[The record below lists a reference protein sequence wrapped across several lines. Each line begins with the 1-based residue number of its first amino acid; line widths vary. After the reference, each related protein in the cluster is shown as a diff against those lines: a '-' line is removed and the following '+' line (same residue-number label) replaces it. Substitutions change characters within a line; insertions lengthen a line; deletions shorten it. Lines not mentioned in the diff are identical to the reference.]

1 MLSPALSAQQASEEQ
16 LAFFEKRIRP
26 VLVEHCYQCHSRNAA
41 AKEKLRGG
49 LYLDSRQGILKG
61 GESGAAAIVGKPA
74 ESLLISALKFESF
87 EMPPA
92 GKLTADVIADF
103 EKWIADGMADPRDGQ
118 IAADRKIDINAG
130 REFWA
135 YQPLSQPAI
144 PTVAG
149 VQPGTPIDAF
159 IIHKLQEQGMKQVGQ
174 ADRSVIARRL
184 YYDLV
189 GLPPSIDQIESFV
202 KDTRPD
208 AYEQLVD
215 RLLSSPAFGERW
227 GRHWLDVV
235 RYAESITLRGLLY
248 REAWRFRDAVISS
261 FNADV
266 PFNVMARQQVS
277 GDLME
282 AASREQREMNLLLT
296 GFLSMG
302 NNNLEDQDKAKL
314 RMDVVDEQLET
325 IGRAFLAQTIGCAR
339 CHDHKFDPI
348 PTKDYYALAGILRS
362 TESVVNAN
370 VGRWV
375 ELDMPL
381 PEAEQKQLDAV
392 NAQIAALKQEITK
405 LQGSGGDNAPIAVDA
420 LEGIVVDDLDAKLVG
435 AWTKSTSSK
444 NFVGA
449 NYQHDGAAGKGE
461 KSAEF
466 TPPEP
471 LEGEYEVRFAV
482 AHGGNRAPKVNVTVW
497 SADGESTTEVNQQKK
512 PPILGRFVS
521 LGKHRFTANTDAK
534 VTVSTANTTQH
545 VIIDAVQFLPVD
557 LKGSPTKVVT
567 DEDAKERAAALKVAQ
582 ATLKKLEAERPSK
595 IRYMTVSEQK
605 EIGDTQV
612 HIRGN
617 AHNLGES
624 VSRGFLQVV
633 SHEDSPAIDD
643 TQSGRRQLGDW
654 LVSSQNPLAPRV
666 YANRIWHW
674 LIGTGIV
681 RTVDNFGT
689 TGELPSHPELLDYLA
704 SRFVENG
711 WSTKQLVRE
720 IVLSSTYQL
729 SSNFNENYSE
739 LDPEN
744 RLLSSMNRRRIDAES
759 LLDTLLVT
767 SGSIDNR
774 LGGSLIPAGITTDY
788 DFPHDSRRRA
798 VYWPVFRNSLP
809 DLFVVFDFANPSMV
823 VGRRDVSSTAPQS
836 LFLMNNDW
844 VIQQSQQM
852 ADKWL
857 AQHEL
862 DVQSRTEA
870 VVYTILGRKPR
881 SSEQQL
887 IMQYVVAAG
896 DDKMEQQR
904 RWTQVIQTLFS
915 SVDFRYIY

>member
-1 MLSPALSAQQASEEQ
+1 
-16 LAFFEKRIRP
+16 
-26 VLVEHCYQCHSRNAA
+26 
-41 AKEKLRGG
+41 
-49 LYLDSRQGILKG
+49 
-61 GESGAAAIVGKPA
+61 
-74 ESLLISALKFESF
+74 
-87 EMPPA
+87 
-92 GKLTADVIADF
+92 
-103 EKWIADGMADPRDGQ
+103 
-118 IAADRKIDINAG
+118 
-130 REFWA
+130 
-135 YQPLSQPAI
+135 
-144 PTVAG
+144 
-149 VQPGTPIDAF
+149 
-159 IIHKLQEQGMKQVGQ
+159 
-174 ADRSVIARRL
+174 
-184 YYDLV
+184 
-189 GLPPSIDQIESFV
+189 
-202 KDTRPD
+202 
-208 AYEQLVD
+208 
-215 RLLSSPAFGERW
+215 
-227 GRHWLDVV
+227 
-235 RYAESITLRGLLY
+235 
-248 REAWRFRDAVISS
+248 
-261 FNADV
+261 
-266 PFNVMARQQVS
+266 
-277 GDLME
+277 
-282 AASREQREMNLLLT
+282 
-296 GFLSMG
+296 
-302 NNNLEDQDKAKL
+302 
-314 RMDVVDEQLET
+314 
-325 IGRAFLAQTIGCAR
+325 
-339 CHDHKFDPI
+339 
-348 PTKDYYALAGILRS
+348 
-362 TESVVNAN
+362 
-370 VGRWV
+370 
-375 ELDMPL
+375 
-381 PEAEQKQLDAV
+381 
-392 NAQIAALKQEITK
+392 
-405 LQGSGGDNAPIAVDA
+405 
-420 LEGIVVDDLDAKLVG
+420 
-435 AWTKSTSSK
+435 
-444 NFVGA
+444 
-449 NYQHDGAAGKGE
+449 
-461 KSAEF
+461 
-466 TPPEP
+466 
-471 LEGEYEVRFAV
+471 
-482 AHGGNRAPKVNVTVW
+482 
-497 SADGESTTEVNQQKK
+497 
-512 PPILGRFVS
+512 
-521 LGKHRFTANTDAK
+521 
-534 VTVSTANTTQH
+534 
-545 VIIDAVQFLPVD
+545 
-557 LKGSPTKVVT
+557 
-567 DEDAKERAAALKVAQ
+567 
-582 ATLKKLEAERPSK
+582 
-595 IRYMTVSEQK
+595 MTVSEQK